1 MRAKAIRKL
10 KNTDMQWVIGFVLRA
25 GVLTSLCIV
34 IFGGVIYIIH
44 EGSRIEH
51 YDIFKGG
58 KNSIGSANSYLHN
71 VFILNGRTI
80 IQTGLILLI
89 ATPIIRVAFSAIVFL
104 KEKDYLYTGITLLV
118 LTIIFTSML
127 TGHVG

>member
-1 MRAKAIRKL
+1 MRAKVIHKL
-10 KNTDMQWVIGFVLRA
+10 KNTDMPSIIGFVLRA
-25 GVLTSLCIV
+25 GVLVSLCIV
-34 IFGGVIYIIH
+34 IFGGVIYLIH

-58 KNSIGSANSYLHN
+58 KNGIGSANGYLHN
-71 VFILNGRTI
+71 IFSLNGRTI

-89 ATPIIRVAFSAIVFL
+89 ATPIIRVVLSAIVFL

-118 LTIIFTSML
+118 LAIIFTSMM
-127 TGHVG
+127 TGNVG

>member
-34 IFGGVIYIIH
+34 IFGGVIYLIH
-44 EGSRIEH
+44 EGSRVEH

-58 KNSIGSANSYLHN
+58 KNSISSANSYLHN
-71 VFILNGRTI
+71 LFILNGRTI

-104 KEKDYLYTGITLLV
+104 KEKDYLYTGITFLV
-118 LTIIFTSML
+118 LVIIFTSML

>member
-34 IFGGVIYIIH
+34 IFGGVIYLIH
-44 EGSRIEH
+44 EGSRVEH

-58 KNSIGSANSYLHN
+58 KNSINSANSYLHN

-89 ATPIIRVAFSAIVFL
+89 ATPIIRVVFSAIVFL

-118 LTIIFTSML
+118 LAIIFTSML